1 MDLEEACRA
10 LGLELSDSQLALL
23 RRYLDLLVHW
33 NRRLDLVAPAA
44 PDELL
49 RAHVLDSLLLLATI
63 RPPEG
68 GAVAD
73 VGSGA
78 GLPGVVWAVARPDLW
93 VLLLEPRRKR
103 AAFLERVALE
113 LKLANVQVEPVRAEE
128 AAANPQYARRFHVVV
143 ARAVAGPHRL
153 LQLAGGLVTTGGLVA
168 VPVGPDAE
176 VLPPFREV
184 SWPVPWEPGKTRR
197 VAVVVAWW
205 PDQIFPGK

>member
-23 RRYLDLLVHW
+23 RRYLDLLVQW

-49 RAHVLDSLLLLATI
+49 RAHVLDSLLLLVMI
-63 RPPEG
+63 EPPEKG
-68 GAVAD
+68 TVAD

-103 AAFLERVALE
+103 AAFLERVVLE
-113 LKLANVQVEPVRAEE
+113 LRLANAHVEPLRAEE
-128 AAANPQYARRFHVVV
+128 AAASPQYARRFHVVV
-143 ARAVAGPHRL
+143 ARAVAGPYRL
-153 LQLAGGLVTTGGLVA
+153 LQLAGRLVKAGGLVA
-168 VPVGPDAE
+168 VPVGPQAE
-176 VLPPFREV
+176 IRPPFREV
-184 SWPVPWEPGKTRR
+184 SRPVPWEPGKTRR
-197 VAVVVAWW
+197 VAVFVA
-205 PDQIFPGK
+205 